1 MKLFI
6 ALSIAYSVGFT
17 FFLGILPQVI
27 VNSLN
32 SKTTENPFSY
42 SHVLINN

>member
-1 MKLFI
+1 MK
-6 ALSIAYSVGFT
+6 T
-17 FFLGILPQVI
+17 FLIVFSTYILGISFIGYALPKM
-27 VNSLN
+27 LE